1 MGLPLR
7 IAQVLPALEFEARKD
22 AAQMVGAVLRLDNG
36 GDCPGTQYL
45 QANPQLLT
53 VLFEG
58 YIPCAKPLP
67 WTCMLGCS
75 IFCEGKHVRQQHV
88 PQRPLVCCSALRA
101 ARSTRRQTIAPTCW
115 MGAP

>member
-45 QANPQLLT
+45 LQHPQLLT

-58 YIPCAKPLP
+58 C
-67 WTCMLGCS
+67 
-75 IFCEGKHVRQQHV
+75 VRA
-88 PQRPLVCCSALRA
+88 RRA
-101 ARSTRRQTIAPTCW
+101 ALSSISQ
-115 MGAP
+115 

>member
-7 IAQVLPALEFEARKD
+7 VAQVLPSLEFEARKD

-45 QANPQLLT
+45 LQHPQLLT

-58 YIPCAKPLP
+58 CVQRTAF
-67 WTCMLGCS
+67 T
-75 IFCEGKHVRQQHV
+75 FRVQQ
-88 PQRPLVCCSALRA
+88 R
-101 ARSTRRQTIAPTCW
+101 
-115 MGAP
+115 GYG

>member
-45 QANPQLLT
+45 LHHPQLLT

-58 YIPCAKPLP
+58 CAHLRKPLGHS
-67 WTCMLGCS
+67 C
-75 IFCEGKHVRQQHV
+75 
-88 PQRPLVCCSALRA
+88 
-101 ARSTRRQTIAPTCW
+101 RSDT
-115 MGAP
+115 M

>member
-1 MGLPLR
+1 MR

-45 QANPQLLT
+45 LSHPQLLT

-58 YIPCAKPLP
+58 CVSCTTL
-67 WTCMLGCS
+67 
-75 IFCEGKHVRQQHV
+75 
-88 PQRPLVCCSALRA
+88 SALKHTCVFA
-101 ARSTRRQTIAPTCW
+101 VSLLTASKVVARCLRVASASCCEEPARQLVHRNSTVMP
-115 MGAP
+115 